1 MSLTVIV
8 IAGTEVWLAVTG
20 WKPDAM
26 PPAIFVQGAAKVDWV
41 TVWFFGKKTNLQDN
55 IRKNTRRFSRRNV
68 RDSVT
73 GRRVDGRRG
82 EG

>member
-55 IRKNTRRFSRRNV
+55 IRKKYTTIF
-68 RDSVT
+68 T
-73 GRRVDGRRG
+73 LKHT
-82 EG
+82 